1 MTRDVPGGQFES
13 PAPNRRVLMRIDHNG
28 EVLIGC
34 IDCNRWGRPGGRDET
49 LGSARTVMTILGA
62 LRHEGVEVARGQP
75 MRMPG
80 TQGSRDAL
88 NWRKSYQRDLL
99 EDAMPPKL
107 IALGVIA
114 IVLSIMMMIIAPPQD
129 TTHHSADA
137 GDFAS
142 SSAQYMPH

>member
-1 MTRDVPGGQFES
+1 MHLDNKGDEMHFECG
-13 PAPNRRVLMRIDHNG
+13 IHQ
-28 EVLIGC
+28 
-34 IDCNRWGRPGGRDET
+34 
-49 LGSARTVMTILGA
+49 
-62 LRHEGVEVARGQP
+62 RHAARGQP
-75 MRMPG
+75 MRTPG

-88 NWRKSYQRDLL
+88 NWAKLNWAKLSTDLL

-107 IALGVIA
+107 IALGVIV